1 MDKNKRAILQK
12 KIDRMLIALRKNN
25 MQAFYAETKEE
36 VVELVDSILHDNDS
50 VSCGGSVSLAECG
63 VIEHLRSGK
72 YNFLDRSRAG
82 LSPEQIR
89 DIYIAAF
96 NADAFLCSANA
107 ITENGELYNVD
118 GNSNRVAA
126 LLFGPRSVIVI
137 AGYNKI
143 VRDLDDA
150 VRRVKTI
157 AAPANCTRLQ
167 CATYCNEMGT
177 CKGTDSDCMTAGC
190 ESDARICCNYVVS
203 AKQRHK
209 DRIKVIL
216 VGEELGF

>member
-1 MDKNKRAILQK
+1 MDKNKRAVLK
-12 KIDRMLIALRKNN
+12 KRIDRTLAALQKNN
-25 MQAFYAETKEE
+25 MQAFYAETKED
-36 VVELVDSILHDNDS
+36 VVALVASLLHENDS
-50 VSCGGSVSLAECG
+50 VSCGGSVSLVETG
-63 VIEHLRSGK
+63 VMDHLRSGR
-72 YNFLDRSRAG
+72 YRFLDRSRAG
-82 LSPEQIR
+82 LTPEEIR
-89 DIYIAAF
+89 DIYIASF
-96 NADAFLCSANA
+96 GADAYLCSANA

-126 LLFGPRSVIVI
+126 LLYGPRSVIVV

-167 CATYCNEMGT
+167 CATYCNETGT
-177 CKGTDSDCMTAGC
+177 CKGTDYERMTDGC

-203 AKQRHK
+203 ARQRHK